1 MKNRQEKMRP
11 VRTLEAVVKAPGDR
25 PRVTVIAGTREAFE
39 SIVGGCVKT
48 VGFMNHNVILC
59 NEDAQTC
66 GMPEN
71 AQGIC
76 GTILVLG
83 RGWEDGQFCDV
94 VGPKYVVNLLRD
106 DISDIS
112 EAKQR
117 HTA

>member
-1 MKNRQEKMRP
+1 MKTRQEKMRP

-39 SIVGGCVKT
+39 SIVGGCVKAVNFT
-48 VGFMNHNVILC
+48 NHNVILC
-59 NEDAQTC
+59 NEDEQA
-66 GMPEN
+66 GSLPEN
-71 AQGIC
+71 AQGIR

-83 RGWEDGQFCDV
+83 RGLEDGQFCDV
-94 VGPKYVVNLLRD
+94 VGPKHVVNLLRD